1 MGRGNLMKIFDITRP
16 LSKETP
22 VYPSDTRPV
31 FSQEEHAWY
40 RISNLN
46 LGSHTGTHIDAPAH
60 CIGDGETIDRVSL
73 DSLIGRCRVIDARPA
88 GLMITETYL
97 TGKLGGEQRILLK
110 TAYSGSDSYDETYPA
125 LSPDAARFLMVQRI
139 RCIGIDSPSV
149 EHSGDDGTIH
159 RHLLG
164 NGCLII
170 EFLDLTDIPAGDYT
184 MIALPLR
191 LAGLDGSP
199 ARVVLMKEEG
209 M

>member
-1 MGRGNLMKIFDITRP
+1 MKIFDITHH
-16 LSKETP
+16 LSEDTP
-22 VYPSDTRPV
+22 VYPGDLSPA
-31 FSQEEHAWY
+31 FIQEEHTWY

-60 CIGDGETIDRVSL
+60 CIKNGETIDRVSL
-73 DSLIGRCRVIDARPA
+73 DSLIGRCRVIDARSA
-88 GLMITETYL
+88 GLLITEPYL
-97 TGKLGGEQRILLK
+97 TGKLGNAQRILLK
-110 TAYSGSDSYDETYPA
+110 TAYSGSNSYEEAYPA
-125 LSPDAARFLMVQRI
+125 LSPDTARLLTKHKI

-149 EHSGDDGTIH
+149 EPSGDDGTIH
-159 RHLLG
+159 RLLLG

-170 EFLDLTDIPAGDYT
+170 EFLDLTNIPAGYYT

-199 ARVVLMKEEG
+199 ARVVLMKERR

>member
-1 MGRGNLMKIFDITRP
+1 MGRWNLMKIFDITRP
-16 LSKETP
+16 LSEDTP
-22 VYPSDTRPV
+22 VYPGDTRPA
-31 FSQEEHAWY
+31 FSREEHDWY

-60 CIGDGETIDRVSL
+60 CIGEGETIDRVSL
-73 DSLIGRCRVIDARPA
+73 DSLIGRCRVIDARSA

-97 TGKLGGEQRILLK
+97 TGKLGDAQRILLK
-110 TAYSGSDSYDETYPA
+110 TACSGSDSYEETYPA
-125 LSPDAARFLMVQRI
+125 LTLDAARLLTEHGI

-149 EHSGDDGTIH
+149 EPPGDDGTIH

-170 EFLDLTDIPAGDYT
+170 EFLDLTDIPSGDYT
-184 MIALPLR
+184 IVALPLR

-199 ARVVLMKEEG
+199 ARVVLMKEKG
-209 M
+209 V